1 MGWFTN
7 AVAATARFVST
18 AAQTVAS
25 AAQKTWEVVKK
36 TAVKVVTLVA
46 KDGEKTVAK
55 AKDLWKTARPYV
67 KQATALLHEAGAS
80 HPLIKNVALA
90 VDALLALEKSPVL
103 HWIDKA
109 VSWTIELA
117 KRMNAAMEQGV
128 QVELDAAE
136 RVQAEQYQQKFRD
149 VAGSFS
155 GEQAHAVSV
164 VAMVNDLVLAQ
175 DKVNALVE
183 TGEVVDVDHFLR
195 LRATQ
200 KLLKEANARFA
211 TVDAESRI
219 DADDMFLVRV
229 ASDLLNADP
238 SLSSEDAQALDDLLQ
253 RRHGRGL
260 LPFAFE
266 EMLPAWHMRNQALEA
281 QWEEMNDT
289 LPARQVKLRRLEAEL
304 SISADG
310 RLDEAEQAELDIL
323 RLSVPL
329 EQKAFDDLAEEK
341 LALSQYLHAAEGFL
355 QVLERPAEEL
365 EAAGMGYLIDA
376 GQQVGE
382 LIIQGA
388 EQGRQWNEFTPR
400 QQELII
406 DFANIFEDE
415 CLERVQRL
423 VEVAA

>member
-7 AVAATARFVST
+7 AVAATTRFVST
-18 AAQTVAS
+18 AAQKVAS

-46 KDGEKTVAK
+46 TDGEKTVAK

-67 KQATALLHEAGAS
+67 KQATAWLRTVAP

-90 VDALLALEKSPVL
+90 IDTLLALENSPVL

-109 VSWTIELA
+109 VTWTIELA
-117 KRMNAAMEQGV
+117 KRLNAAMEKGV

-136 RVQAEQYQQKFRD
+136 RAQAEQYQQKFRD
-149 VAGSFS
+149 AAGSFS

-175 DKVNALVE
+175 DRINALVE
-183 TGEVVDVDHFLR
+183 TGEVADVDHFLR

-200 KLLKEANARFA
+200 KLLKEANARLAAA
-211 TVDAESRI
+211 TESRI
-219 DADDMFLVRV
+219 DTDDIFLVRV

-281 QWEEMNDT
+281 QWEAMNDT

-310 RLDEAEQAELDIL
+310 RLDEADQAELDVL

-329 EQKAFDDLAEEK
+329 EQKAFDDLADEK

-388 EQGRQWNEFTPR
+388 EQGKQWNEFTPR

>member
-7 AVAATARFVST
+7 AVAATARFVSS
-18 AAQTVAS
+18 AAQKVAS

-46 KDGEKTVAK
+46 TDGEKTVAK

-67 KQATALLHEAGAS
+67 KQATAWLRTGAP

-90 VDALLALEKSPVL
+90 VDALLALENSPVL

-117 KRMNAAMEQGV
+117 KRLNAAMEQGV

-136 RVQAEQYQQKFRD
+136 RAQAEQYQQKFRD
-149 VAGSFS
+149 AAGSFS

-175 DKVNALVE
+175 DRINALVE
-183 TGEVVDVDHFLR
+183 TGEVADVDHFLR

-200 KLLKEANARFA
+200 KLLKEANARLAAA
-211 TVDAESRI
+211 TESRI
-219 DADDMFLVRV
+219 DTDDIFLVRV

-281 QWEEMNDT
+281 QWEAMNDT

-310 RLDEAEQAELDIL
+310 RLDEADQAELDVL

-329 EQKAFDDLAEEK
+329 EQKAFDDLADEK

-388 EQGRQWNEFTPR
+388 EQGKQWNEFTPR

>member
-7 AVAATARFVST
+7 AVAATARFVSS
-18 AAQTVAS
+18 AAQKVAS

-46 KDGEKTVAK
+46 TDGEKTVAK

-67 KQATALLHEAGAS
+67 KQATAWLRTGAP

-90 VDALLALEKSPVL
+90 VDALLALENSPVL

-117 KRMNAAMEQGV
+117 KRLNAAMEQGV

-136 RVQAEQYQQKFRD
+136 RAQAEQYQQKFRD
-149 VAGSFS
+149 AAGSFS

-175 DKVNALVE
+175 DRINALVE
-183 TGEVVDVDHFLR
+183 TGEVADVDHFLR

-200 KLLKEANARFA
+200 KLLKEANARLAAA
-211 TVDAESRI
+211 TESRI
-219 DADDMFLVRV
+219 DTDDIFLVRV

-281 QWEEMNDT
+281 QWEAMNDT

-310 RLDEAEQAELDIL
+310 RLDEADQAELDVL

-329 EQKAFDDLAEEK
+329 EQKAFDDLADEK

-388 EQGRQWNEFTPR
+388 EQCKQWNEFTPR

>member
-7 AVAATARFVST
+7 AVAATARFVSS
-18 AAQTVAS
+18 AAQKVAS
-25 AAQKTWEVVKK
+25 AAQKTWEVVKR

-46 KDGEKTVAK
+46 TDGEKTVAK

-67 KQATALLHEAGAS
+67 KQATAWLRTGAP

-90 VDALLALEKSPVL
+90 VDALLALENSPVL

-117 KRMNAAMEQGV
+117 KRLNAAMEQGV

-136 RVQAEQYQQKFRD
+136 RAQAEQYQQKFRD
-149 VAGSFS
+149 AAGSFS

-175 DKVNALVE
+175 DRINALVE
-183 TGEVVDVDHFLR
+183 TGEVADVDHFLR

-200 KLLKEANARFA
+200 KLLKEANARLAAA
-211 TVDAESRI
+211 TESRI
-219 DADDMFLVRV
+219 DTDDIFLVRV

-281 QWEEMNDT
+281 QWEAMNDT

-310 RLDEAEQAELDIL
+310 RLDEADQAELDVL

-329 EQKAFDDLAEEK
+329 EQKAFDDLADEK

-388 EQGRQWNEFTPR
+388 EQGKQWNEFTPR

>member
-7 AVAATARFVST
+7 AVAATARFVSS
-18 AAQTVAS
+18 AAQKVAS

-46 KDGEKTVAK
+46 TDGEKTVAK

-67 KQATALLHEAGAS
+67 KQATAWLRTGAP

-90 VDALLALEKSPVL
+90 IDALLALENSPVL
-103 HWIDKA
+103 QWIDKA

-117 KRMNAAMEQGV
+117 KRLNAAMEQGV

-136 RVQAEQYQQKFRD
+136 RAQAEQYQQKFRD
-149 VAGSFS
+149 AAGSFS

-175 DKVNALVE
+175 DRINALVE
-183 TGEVVDVDHFLR
+183 TGEVADVDHFLR

-200 KLLKEANARFA
+200 KLLKEANARLAAA
-211 TVDAESRI
+211 TESRI
-219 DADDMFLVRV
+219 DTDDIFLVRV

-281 QWEEMNDT
+281 QWEAMNDT

-310 RLDEAEQAELDIL
+310 RLDEADQAELDVL

-329 EQKAFDDLAEEK
+329 EQKAFDDLADEK

-388 EQGRQWNEFTPR
+388 EQGKQWNEFTPR

>member
-7 AVAATARFVST
+7 AVAATARFVSS
-18 AAQTVAS
+18 AAQKVAS

-46 KDGEKTVAK
+46 TDGEKTVAK

-67 KQATALLHEAGAS
+67 KQATAWLRTGAP

-90 VDALLALEKSPVL
+90 IDALLALENSPVL

-117 KRMNAAMEQGV
+117 KRLNAAMEQGV

-136 RVQAEQYQQKFRD
+136 RAQAEHYQQKFRD
-149 VAGSFS
+149 AAGSFS

-175 DKVNALVE
+175 DRINALVE
-183 TGEVVDVDHFLR
+183 TGEVADVDHFLR

-200 KLLKEANARFA
+200 KLLKEANARLAAA
-211 TVDAESRI
+211 TESRI
-219 DADDMFLVRV
+219 DTDDIFLVRV

-281 QWEEMNDT
+281 QWEAMNDT

-310 RLDEAEQAELDIL
+310 RLDEADQAELDVL

-329 EQKAFDDLAEEK
+329 EQKAFDDLADEK

-388 EQGRQWNEFTPR
+388 EQGKQWNEFTPR

>member
-7 AVAATARFVST
+7 AVSATARFVAT
-18 AAQTVAS
+18 AAQKVAS
-25 AAQKTWEVVKK
+25 ATQKTWEVVKR

-46 KDGEKTVAK
+46 TDGEKTVAK

-67 KQATALLHEAGAS
+67 KQATAWIRTVAP
-80 HPLIKNVALA
+80 HPLIQKAAWAIDTLM
-90 VDALLALEKSPVL
+90 ALENSPVL
-103 HWIDKA
+103 QWIDKA
-109 VSWTIELA
+109 VTWTIELA
-117 KRMNAAMEQGV
+117 KRLNAAMEQGA

-136 RVQAEQYQQKFRD
+136 RAQAEQYQQKFRD
-149 VAGSFS
+149 AAGSFS

-175 DKVNALVE
+175 DKINALVE
-183 TGEVVDVDHFLR
+183 AGEVADVDHFLR

-200 KLLKEANARFA
+200 KLLKEANARLA
-211 TVDAESRI
+211 TTSADERI
-219 DADDMFLVRV
+219 DHDDIFLVRV

-238 SLSSEDAQALDDLLQ
+238 SLSGEDAQALDELLQ

-266 EMLPAWHMRNQALEA
+266 ELLPAWHMRNESLEA

-289 LPARQVKLRRLEAEL
+289 LPAKKVKLRRLEAEL
-304 SISADG
+304 NIAADG
-310 RLDEAEQAELDIL
+310 RLDEVDQAELDVL
-323 RLSVPL
+323 RLAVPL
-329 EQKAFDDLAEEK
+329 EQMAFDKLADEK

-355 QVLERPAEEL
+355 QVLERSAEEL

-376 GQQVGE
+376 GQKVGE

-388 EQGRQWNEFTPR
+388 EQGKQWNEFTPR
-400 QQELII
+400 EQDLII

>member
-7 AVAATARFVST
+7 AVAATARFVRT

-67 KQATALLHEAGAS
+67 KQATALLHKAGAS

-117 KRMNAAMEQGV
+117 KRMNVAMEQGGK
-128 QVELDAAE
+128 VELDAAE
-136 RVQAEQYQQKFRD
+136 RAQAEQYQQKFRD
-149 VAGSFS
+149 AAGSFS

-219 DADDMFLVRV
+219 DADDIFLVRV

-266 EMLPAWHMRNQALEA
+266 EMLPAWHMRNEALEA
-281 QWEEMNDT
+281 QW
-289 LPARQVKLRRLEAEL
+289 QVQSKAVTQKQVLLRRLETDL
-304 SISADG
+304 SLSADG
-310 RLDEAEQAELDIL
+310 RLSDEEQAMMDDL
-323 RLSVPL
+323 RESVPR
-329 EQKAFDDLAEEK
+329 ERDAFVALGAEK
-341 LALSQYLHAAEGFL
+341 LALAHYLHAAEGFL
-355 QVLERPAEEL
+355 QVLEKTAEEL
-365 EAAGMGYLIDA
+365 EAAGMGYLVDA
-376 GQQVGE
+376 GQRVGE

-388 EQGRQWNEFTPR
+388 EQGKGWEQFTAEE
-400 QQELII
+400 QELII
-406 DFANIFEDE
+406 DFANIFEEE

-423 VEVAA
+423 VEVTA